1 MLTKVK
7 TTSKK
12 AFSILLA
19 FVMCFT
25 AFAVCMPVIADAI
38 AVNTYVYGRYYYYP
52 AGTQFISS
60 IRYGQAEKSADANSG
75 ATQDGHT
82 RLDTDFNSG
91 VSGKDYIYLGY
102 KTSTNINDAIAT
114 YFRNGHSVSSDTTT
128 FNVNGKTL
136 SFTVTG
142 LNTSGKKDLNADA
155 GGDYIYLYA
164 TKDPQ
169 AGLPVTAIAASSSG
183 DPGSQA
189 PGGYYTVERDNSG
202 TISDCNADAGGD
214 YVYIYFNNTSA
225 YTDVTNQMLRLKAAL
240 ETAAK
245 LGNQNC
251 YTASTWLTY
260 STALNEAN
268 RIIGLYN
275 NVYQAGTASASEI
288 TNAASALENAMNGLQ
303 GVVRFDA
310 ATNGGTTTA
319 TDYSTLVRD
328 SATMLVPAG
337 SYTASKAGHT
347 FLGWN
352 TDKNATTGNKGNM
365 TVPVGSTLYAIFS
378 INSYNVNFM
387 NTLTNQSV
395 KTESVKHGSDATAP
409 EVSQIVRNN
418 ADTHYEFKGWD
429 KEYSNITAGLT
440 VNTIYEAVNHTYELT
455 SETAST
461 CKKTGSKVYTC
472 SVCGQTKT
480 ETLPLNPENHVN
492 TVSYPAKESTCNVA
506 GYTAYTFCNDCQTII
521 SGRET
526 LPLAEHTWGDWSAST
541 ATCIQDGISTR
552 KCTVCSSTDTKN
564 VAATGHSWGDWETT
578 REATCTVD
586 GREQRKCSACNET
599 ETRFIDAPGHS
610 YDDVVTDPTC
620 IDIGYTTH
628 TCSVCGDSYID
639 SYVDALGHDWED
651 VGAPTVE
658 ATCTTNGKQHQECTR
673 CDATQE
679 ATVEAL
685 GHDWKN
691 ETITK
696 EATCTENG
704 SMAATCDRCGES
716 QNAIVIPALGHAWD
730 DGVVTV
736 QPTCTTAG
744 NLHMTCETCGEERD
758 ITMNALDHAWDDGV
772 IMIQPSCTAEGEKY
786 HICVRDDCGEIKIE
800 KIAKLP
806 HEYKGVVK
814 FPTCTEGGYT
824 TYTCGV
830 CGDVLVDDIVDA
842 LGHSNIVTVVP
853 PSCAMQG
860 YTVTR
865 CLVCDEIERTDYVPA
880 TGHNYKESAV
890 LPTCTEQGYTLVQ
903 CSICGDSSKKDFVDP
918 LGHEYADS
926 IVDPTCTEKGYELHT
941 CIRGDYSY
949 MDNYVDALGHKH
961 VEDSRVEP
969 TKTQSGYILYVCE
982 VCDNEKKEILYY
994 DGKALVYITLY
1005 DTEGNPVPNATV
1017 SFTEM
1022 NTGEKFVLKTD
1033 LNGYFTEVLPEGDYE
1048 LFITGIG
1055 FKDTYGYIYVN
1066 SGKATIDIPELP
1078 VIDKDDCDCY
1088 CHQTDFFSA
1097 IRRIFAKI
1105 LKIFGVKHDCC
1116 AHSDV

>member
-12 AFSILLA
+12 AFSVLLA

-25 AFAVCMPVIADAI
+25 AFAVCMPVVADAI

-60 IRYGQAEKSADANSG
+60 IRYGQAGKSADANSG

-114 YFRNGHSVSSDTTT
+114 YFRNGHSVSSDTAT

-136 SFTVTG
+136 SFTATG

-183 DPGSQA
+183 DSGSKA
-189 PGGYYTVERDNSG
+189 PAGYYTVERDNSG
-202 TISDCNADAGGD
+202 SLSDCNAGAGGD
-214 YVYIYFNNTSA
+214 FVYIYFNNTSV
-225 YTDVTNQMLRLKAAL
+225 YTDVTNQMLRLKEAVA
-240 ETAAK
+240 TAAK
-245 LGNQNC
+245 LGGQNS
-251 YTASTWLTY
+251 YTASTWLNY
-260 STALNEAN
+260 STALAEAN
-268 RIIGLYN
+268 RIVGLYN
-275 NVYQAGTASASEI
+275 NVYQAGTATASEI
-288 TNAASALENAMNGLQ
+288 TNAAAALEKAILGLQ

-310 ATNGGTTTA
+310 TTNGGTTTA
-319 TDYSTLVRD
+319 TDYSAAVADAT
-328 SATMLVPAG
+328 TMLVPAG

-352 TDKNATTGNKGNM
+352 TDKNATTGYKNNIS
-365 TVPVGSTLYAIFS
+365 VPVGATLYAIFS
-378 INSYNVNFM
+378 INTYNVTFK
-387 NTLTNQSV
+387 NTLTNQTV
-395 KTESVKHGSDATAP
+395 KTESVAHGGNATAP
-409 EVSQIVRNN
+409 EVEQIVRNN

-429 KEYSNITAGLT
+429 KGYSNITAALT

-455 SETAST
+455 SETAPT
-461 CKKTGSKVYTC
+461 CNRTGSKVYTC

-506 GYTAYTFCNDCQTII
+506 GYTAYTYCNDCQTII
-521 SGRET
+521 AGREP
-526 LPLAEHTWGDWSAST
+526 LPLAEHTWGEWSAST
-541 ATCIQDGISTR
+541 ATCTQDGISTR
-552 KCTVCSSTDTKN
+552 KCLVCTSTDTKN
-564 VAATGHSWGDWETT
+564 VAATGHNWGEWETT
-578 REATCTVD
+578 REATCTVN
-586 GREQRKCSACNET
+586 GREQRKCSACGET
-599 ETRFIDAPGHS
+599 ETAIIDAPGHS
-610 YDDVVTDPTC
+610 YEDVITDPTC
-620 IDIGYTTH
+620 TAIGYTTH
-628 TCSVCGDSYID
+628 TCSVCRDSYID

-658 ATCTTNGKQHQECTR
+658 ATCTTNGKQNQECKR

-696 EATCTENG
+696 DPTCTENG
-704 SMAATCDRCGES
+704 SMAATCDRCGET
-716 QNAIVIPALGHAWD
+716 QNEILIPALGHAWD
-730 DGVVTV
+730 EGVVTV
-736 QPTCTTAG
+736 HPTCTTAG

-758 ITMNALDHAWDDGV
+758 ITMPALGHAWDAGV
-772 IMIQPSCTAEGEKY
+772 TMIHPSCTAEGEKY
-786 HICVRDDCGEIKIE
+786 HICGNCGEIKTE

-806 HEYKGVVK
+806 HDYKGGVT

-824 TYTCGV
+824 TYTCEV
-830 CGDVLVDDIVDA
+830 CGEVMVDDVVDA
-842 LGHSNIVTVVP
+842 LGHQNIVTVVP

-865 CLVCDEIERTDYVPA
+865 CLVCDEIERSDYVPA
-880 TGHNYKESAV
+880 TGHSYEESAV

-903 CSICGDSSKKDFVDP
+903 CPICGDSSKKDFVDP
-918 LGHEYADS
+918 LGHEYNDS
-926 IVDPTCTEKGYELHT
+926 TVAPTCTQRGYDLHS
-941 CIRGDYSY
+941 CIRGDHSY
-949 MDNYVDALGHKH
+949 MDNYVDALGHSH
-961 VEDSRVEP
+961 EEADRVEP
-969 TKTQSGYILYVCE
+969 TKTQSGYILYICTVCE
-982 VCDNEKKEILYY
+982 NEKKEILYY

-1005 DTEGNPVPNATV
+1005 NTEGNPVPNATIT
-1017 SFTEM
+1017 FTEV
-1022 NTGEKFVLKTD
+1022 NTGETFVLKTD
-1033 LNGYFTEVLPEGDYE
+1033 LNGYFTEVLPEGEYE
-1048 LFITGIG
+1048 LLISGIG
-1055 FKDTYGYIYVN
+1055 FEDTYGYIYVD
-1066 SGKATIDIPELP
+1066 SGNATIDIPELP
-1078 VIDKDDCDCY
+1078 VIDKEKCDCY

-1116 AHSDV
+1116 EHSDV